1 MAYRYNNDNDE
12 ELSSDEDDY
21 ASIVRRHRVESNKI
35 IISSRPTEKQLQ
47 ATANRVLDHISEV
60 NNHGNTASDKH
71 YDTVAV
77 GYGAN
82 GKLYVAGNVKER
94 FEDGRYG
101 TLGITNDHVEP
112 IRNGIRN
119 TVNQNGEYTTQIV
132 RQRNQPNEPQTI
144 YTNARDHAEMQVIRH
159 AQDDGTTITRMGI
172 SKPACVN
179 CEAELDRNNIRYQQ
193 DGQGNKRPKNWANPN
208 DVNTEKFNTQ
218 PRDSVI
224 TKIHS
229 LLEHNMPSGQAE
241 AQSQIK
247 QNLRQQVIPKP
258 NCQVSAAS
266 VLDAIDDFDKG
277 PASHAGMFNAYSG
290 TYKKPRTGRVGAY
303 ANASFSEASA
313 SKGVFGASASA
324 LSASAHVEVGTNNS
338 VGVNLSLV
346 RAEAHAGPIQ
356 IGTGLNFNTGAS
368 VGLDGIQ
375 ASALGF
381 GVSIGPRMSVRTPV
395 ADVSVGCCAM

>member
-179 CEAELDRNNIRYQQ
+179 CEAQLDRNHIRSH
-193 DGQGNKRPKNWANPN
+193 
-208 DVNTEKFNTQ
+208 VNTKRRFIAGRRN
-218 PRDSVI
+218 I
-224 TKIHS
+224 MI
-229 LLEHNMPSGQAE
+229 
-241 AQSQIK
+241 
-247 QNLRQQVIPKP
+247 
-258 NCQVSAAS
+258 NCV
-266 VLDAIDDFDKG
+266 
-277 PASHAGMFNAYSG
+277 
-290 TYKKPRTGRVGAY
+290 
-303 ANASFSEASA
+303 
-313 SKGVFGASASA
+313 
-324 LSASAHVEVGTNNS
+324 
-338 VGVNLSLV
+338 
-346 RAEAHAGPIQ
+346 
-356 IGTGLNFNTGAS
+356 
-368 VGLDGIQ
+368 
-375 ASALGF
+375 
-381 GVSIGPRMSVRTPV
+381 
-395 ADVSVGCCAM
+395 